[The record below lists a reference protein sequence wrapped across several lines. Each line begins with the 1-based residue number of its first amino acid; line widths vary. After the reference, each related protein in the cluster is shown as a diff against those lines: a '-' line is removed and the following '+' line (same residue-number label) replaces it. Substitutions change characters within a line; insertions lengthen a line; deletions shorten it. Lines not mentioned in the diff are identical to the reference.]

1 MTYKLSRLACAV
13 ALGLSCTALTLPAQA
28 DNKHRHEHVAK
39 QHSEYFERVATFPVY
54 LNTDVENETVA
65 EIVASSKDGNT
76 LIYTDGAAGLLG
88 FVDITNPASP
98 QPVGVIEMGG
108 EPTSVAVA
116 GKYALVGV
124 NTSPSFIAPS
134 GRLLVIDIASRQIV
148 SWFELGGQPDAVAVS
163 PNQRY
168 AAIAIENERDE
179 DLGNG
184 EPPQAPA
191 GYLTIVD
198 LHGEPADWD
207 LRQVSF
213 DGVPALFPD
222 DAEPEFVAINQWNI
236 AAVTLQENNH
246 IILVHLPTG
255 RIIRDFTAG
264 TVDLEQVDN
273 NENDLIELTA
283 SLSDIPR
290 EPDGITWIS
299 PLTMATADE
308 GDLFG
313 GSRGFSIFDMRGNV
327 LYSAGNSLEHE
338 VVRLGHY
345 PEDRSENK
353 GNEPENVTFGHF
365 GKDRLLFVA
374 SERSSLIF
382 VYKLDRFGKR
392 PQLLQALPTTVG
404 PEGILAIPQRDL
416 LIAAGEE
423 DARGDGVRGSLTIY
437 QRTGNNTYPTVRS
450 ADRANGTPIPWAAL
464 SGLALDQQHAK
475 TLYTI
480 HDSFYQQSRIY
491 RMNIRKSPAV
501 ITDEIVLRDTSGVLR
516 AIAPHMVNDDN
527 TVNLD
532 QEGIAARADGG
543 FWIASEGNGTVG
555 DPARPVRTLNL
566 LLRVSASGVIEDVV
580 TLPASTNARQVR
592 FGYEGVASV
601 GRGSAEKVYV
611 AIQREWA
618 DDPAR
623 HVRIGEYAIATGEWR
638 FFYYPLD
645 ARESPNGGWVGLS
658 EITALDATTFAVV
671 ERDNQANTDA
681 RIKRV
686 YTFSIDGLT
695 PLADPAVGTTPSFP
709 VLSKTLVRDVLP
721 DLQATGGPVLEKIEG
736 MSVLP
741 DGSLLIVNDNDG
753 VDDSSGETQLI
764 KIKKVF

>member
-1 MTYKLSRLACAV
+1 
-13 ALGLSCTALTLPAQA
+13 
-28 DNKHRHEHVAK
+28 
-39 QHSEYFERVATFPVY
+39 
-54 LNTDVENETVA
+54 
-65 EIVASSKDGNT
+65 
-76 LIYTDGAAGLLG
+76 
-88 FVDITNPASP
+88 
-98 QPVGVIEMGG
+98 
-108 EPTSVAVA
+108 
-116 GKYALVGV
+116 
-124 NTSPSFIAPS
+124 
-134 GRLLVIDIASRQIV
+134 IV

-198 LHGEPADWD
+198 LVGEPANWN

-213 DGVPALFPD
+213 DGVPGLFSD
-222 DAEPEFVAINQWNI
+222 DAEPEYVAINEWNI

-246 IILVHLPTG
+246 IALVHLPTG
-255 RIIRDFTAG
+255 RIVNDFSAG

-313 GSRGFSIFDMRGNV
+313 GSRGFSIFDLRGNV
-327 LYSAGNSLEHE
+327 LYRAGNSLEHA

-353 GNEPENVTFGHF
+353 GNEPENVTFGRF

-374 SERSSLIF
+374 SERASLIF

-392 PQLLQALPTTVG
+392 PQMLQVLPATVG

-423 DARGDGVRGSLTIY
+423 DARGDGIRGSLTIY
-437 QRTGNNTYPTVRS
+437 QRTGNNTYPTVHS
-450 ADRANGTPIPWAAL
+450 ADRADGTPIPWAAL
-464 SGLALDQQHAK
+464 SGLALHPQDAR
-475 TLYTI
+475 TAYTI

-491 RMNIRKSPAV
+491 KMDIPKSPAQ
-501 ITDEIVLRDTSGVLR
+501 ITDEIVLRDASGVLR
-516 AIAPHMVNDDN
+516 AVAPHMVNDDN

-532 QEGIAARADGG
+532 PEGIATRADGG

-566 LLRVSASGVIEDVV
+566 LLHVSDSGVIDEVV

-592 FGYEGVASV
+592 FGYEGVVSV
-601 GRGSAEKVYV
+601 GRGSTEKVYV

-623 HVRIGEYAIATGEWR
+623 HVRIGEYETATGNWR

-658 EITALDATTFAVV
+658 EITALDDTTFAVV

-681 RIKRV
+681 RIKRI
-686 YTFSIDGLT
+686 YRFSIDGL
-695 PLADPAVGTTPSFP
+695 PRWPIRLRAPHR
-709 VLSKTLVRDVLP
+709 LSRC
-721 DLQATGGPVLEKIEG
+721 
-736 MSVLP
+736 
-741 DGSLLIVNDNDG
+741 
-753 VDDSSGETQLI
+753 
-764 KIKKVF
+764 